1 MMVSTKWF
9 QKKKS
14 NLKFLVDNNGNKNK
28 RLKRTLGQRYY
39 YIKRTH
45 QRERE
50 RELKSFIFCL
60 MTVTENYIIEEF
72 I

>member
-9 QKKKS
+9 KKKQVKKS
-14 NLKFLVDNNGNKNK
+14 NLKFLVDKDGNKNK
-28 RLKRTLGQRYY
+28 RLKCTLGQRYY

-50 RELKSFIFCL
+50 RERELKS
-60 MTVTENYIIEEF
+60 
-72 I
+72 